1 MGSLICKNVNWRA
14 KFSLFDDL
22 FKDAFPYPK
31 TLEAELDL
39 WETYW
44 LESKDCL
51 PDNISSKL
59 KRI

>member
-1 MGSLICKNVNWRA
+1 MGSLVCKNVNWRA
-14 KFSLFDDL
+14 KFCLFDDL
-22 FKDAFPYPK
+22 FKDDFPYPK
-31 TLEAELDL
+31 TLETELDL
-39 WETYW
+39 WGTYW